1 MVFDLLTLD
10 LQLAA
15 MDATL
20 KSLIGLLDDGD
31 VETRCAALLVL
42 TRLGAADAGIVRK
55 VGALLGGRNVVL
67 RDFALGYFESARP
80 PDGIPHLLPALD
92 SHEDPLRLR
101 AAAILAAYG
110 PSGVAAV
117 RKLVD
122 DAPRRRL
129 NAIIDVAARVRSG
142 AALDL
147 LYGLLPSDDFDT
159 SRAACDALVATIPE
173 LTPKGRD
180 DLLDRTTE
188 LAAKAKGRRTAL
200 VAAAKL
206 FGALANPKARR
217 ALFAMLG
224 EREPHVVRTHALGA
238 LVQCLRGQ
246 KLGETEIRALLPL
259 LGGNDEQGVLR
270 PTVRL
275 LEDQDLDRAY
285 LAELNR
291 LAESAQPVVKR
302 FAVQKLGGFES
313 AGVVKTLIG
322 YLADDSYARRDQA
335 ASSLKALP
343 AARAALMKELLA
355 CDDERLAWTL
365 GEILLT
371 HDRAWKRDVV
381 DGLWKR
387 LETAIEKREDRLFSP
402 YFHFLSAIDG
412 EKLAGRIR
420 ERADRLRKGK
430 KFAPSARWLALL
442 KDSPA
447 FDAEA
452 QFAFALADL
461 KAHRHKMGGVV
472 RRHDAALET
481 FRRLAPTP
489 FPLAERLR
497 RERLVTPEELYV
509 VAFQLAESR
518 GEERAV
524 ARELLEHLA
533 DKVGRTN
540 VGKAARNKLR
550 LLGSDER

>member
-10 LQLAA
+10 FQLV
-15 MDATL
+15 DATL
-20 KSLIGLLDDGD
+20 KSLVGLLEDGD
-31 VETRCAALLVL
+31 VETRCAALVVL
-42 TRLGAADAGIVRK
+42 TRLGAADAPIVRRI
-55 VGALLGGRNVVL
+55 GALLGGRNVVL
-67 RDFALGYFESARP
+67 RDFALGYLETVRP
-80 PDGIPHLLPALD
+80 ADGIAHLLPSLD
-92 SHEDPLRLR
+92 SQEDPVRLR
-101 AAAILAAYG
+101 AASILAAYG
-110 PSGVAAV
+110 APGVAAV

-122 DAPRRRL
+122 EAPRRRL
-129 NAIIDVAARVRSG
+129 NAIIDVAARVRSS

-147 LYGLLPSDDFDT
+147 LYGLLPNDDFDT
-159 SRAACDALVATIPE
+159 SRAACDALIAAIPE
-173 LTPKGRD
+173 LPPKGRD
-180 DLLDRTTE
+180 DLLERTTE

-217 ALFAMLG
+217 ALFSMLG

-246 KLGETEIRALLPL
+246 KLTEAEIRSLLPFL
-259 LGGNDEQGVLR
+259 DGDDEHGVLR

-275 LEDQDLDRAY
+275 LEDQDLDRGY

-335 ASSLKALP
+335 ATSLKALP
-343 AARAALMKELLA
+343 AARTALMKELLS
-355 CDDERLAWTL
+355 CDDERLAFTL
-365 GEILLT
+365 GEILLV
-371 HDRAWKRDVV
+371 HDRAWKRDVLE
-381 DGLWKR
+381 GLWKR
-387 LETAIEKREDRLFSP
+387 LETAIEKRDDRLFSP
-402 YFHFLSAIDG
+402 YFHFLNTIDG
-412 EKLAGRIR
+412 EKLVARIR
-420 ERADRLRKGK
+420 ARADHLRKAK
-430 KFAPSARWLALL
+430 KFAASARWLGLL

-447 FDAEA
+447 FDEEA

-461 KAHRHKMGGVV
+461 KAHRHKMGGVL
-472 RRHDAALET
+472 RRHDAALDT

-497 RERLVTPEELYV
+497 RERVVTAEELYV
-509 VAFQLAESR
+509 VAFQLAENR
-518 GEERAV
+518 GDGRDV

-533 DKVGRTN
+533 SKVSRTN
-540 VGKAARNKLR
+540 VGRAAKNKLR
-550 LLGSDER
+550 LLGAGG